1 MQNRISNLL
10 LPVLFLV
17 LVFTLILQNG
27 QSLACQDSGK
37 EAFNPEKKY
46 AVSQLKED
54 FTLLRTALE
63 EAHAGLYFYTPKE
76 EMDSLFDH
84 LFAGLNSPLTELEF
98 YGYLA
103 PLIAQINDGHTGM
116 MFSQNYNAYIQN
128 QPVLM
133 PFKLLFIDGK
143 AYLFRNYSEDEDIEL
158 GGEVVSINGNP
169 MSEILEKMLAVQ
181 PSDGHNVTSKYRRL
195 ESTTT
200 FGRQFIQHFGITT
213 SFHIVYLSPEDGI
226 KKEIGVKGIKQDEL
240 MQIFAQRYPDAARE
254 HPPIE
259 LEYRG
264 DVAILTIRTFSFGA
278 YRTANISFPHFLKK
292 TFRELSEKN
301 IQHLVIDLRDNGG
314 GEDLWGKLLFSYL
327 MDKPYMYYNF
337 LEVKGTTFSF
347 LAHTDTQDIERMLQK
362 RTRKN
367 ERGTYNIL
375 VHSNLGEQKP
385 LKPTFLGKVY
395 VLINGRSFSGSGETT
410 SLMHYH
416 KKAVFVGE
424 ECGAGY
430 YGNTSGLMPTLT
442 FPHTEL
448 RVRIPMVRYH
458 MAVSGYDYPD
468 RGIIPEYPFTRTVQ
482 DHLNGKDTEMDFVLD
497 LIKK

>member
-1 MQNRISNLL
+1 MIMQQRISLILFSVLL
-10 LPVLFLV
+10 LILTGGQFLV
-17 LVFTLILQNG
+17 SQE
-27 QSLACQDSGK
+27 SGK
-37 EAFNPEKKY
+37 TPSDPEQRFEIL
-46 AVSQLKED
+46 QLKED
-54 FTLLRTALE
+54 FSLLRATLE
-63 EAHAGLYFYTPKE
+63 EGHAGLYFYTTKE

-84 LFAGLNSPLTELEF
+84 LFDGLDHPMTELEY

-103 PLIAQINDGHTGM
+103 PLIAGINDGHTGM
-116 MFSQNYNAYIQN
+116 MFSQDYDKYLQN
-128 QPVLM
+128 HPILM

-143 AYLFRNYSEDEDIEL
+143 TFLFRNYSENEDVEL
-158 GGEVVSINGNP
+158 GGEVVSINGHP
-169 MSEILEKMLAVQ
+169 MSEILAKMLAVQ

-195 ESTTT
+195 ENTTT
-200 FGRQFIQHFGITT
+200 FGRGYIQFYGITT
-213 SFHIVYLSPEDGI
+213 SFHIVYLSPKDGM
-226 KKEIGVKGIKQDEL
+226 KKELRVKGLKQEEL
-240 MQIFAQRYPDAARE
+240 MQIFSQRYPEAAQNRL
-254 HPPIE
+254 PIE

-292 TFRELSEKN
+292 TFRELSDKN
-301 IQHLVIDLRDNGG
+301 IPYLIIDLRDNGG
-314 GEDLWGKLLFSYL
+314 GEDLWGRLLFSYL

-337 LEVKGTTFSF
+337 LEVNRTTFSF
-347 LAHTDTQDIERMLQK
+347 LAHTDAPDITKMLQK
-362 RTRKN
+362 RTQKN
-367 ERGTYNIL
+367 ERGTYDIL

-442 FPHTEL
+442 LPQTKL
-448 RVRIPMVRYH
+448 RFRIPMVRYH
-458 MAVSGYDYPD
+458 MAVSSYDYPD
-468 RGIIPEYPFTRTVQ
+468 RGIIPDYPFTRTIQ

-497 LIKK
+497 LIDKQK

>member
-1 MQNRISNLL
+1 MIKRITSIL
-10 LPVLFLV
+10 LPAIL
-17 LVFTLILQNG
+17 LIHLNG
-27 QSLACQDSGK
+27 QSLAYQDSEK
-37 EAFNPEKKY
+37 EAFDPEKKY

-54 FTLLRTALE
+54 FLLLRTALE
-63 EAHAGLYFYTPKE
+63 EAHGGLYFYTPKE

-84 LFAGLNSPLTELEF
+84 LFAGLDHPLAELEF
-98 YGYLA
+98 YKYLA
-103 PLIAQINDGHTGM
+103 PLIAEINDGHTGLI
-116 MFSQNYNAYIQN
+116 FSQDYSAYIQT

-158 GGEVVSINGNP
+158 GGEVISINGHA

-181 PSDGHNVTSKYRRL
+181 PSDGHNLTSKFRRL

-200 FGRQFIQHFGITT
+200 FGRQFTQHFGITT
-213 SFHIVYLSPEDGI
+213 SFHIVYLSPTEGI
-226 KKEIGVKGIKQDEL
+226 KNEIRVKGIKQEEL
-240 MQIFAQRYPDAARE
+240 MQIFSQRYPEAAQDR
-254 HPPIE
+254 PPIE
-259 LEYRG
+259 LEYRE

-278 YRTANISFPHFLKK
+278 YQTANINFPHFLKK

-301 IQHLVIDLRDNGG
+301 IPYLVIDLRDNGG

-337 LEVKGTTFSF
+337 LEVNRTTFSF
-347 LAHTDTQDIERMLQK
+347 LAHTDTPDIEKMLQK

-367 ERGTYNIL
+367 ERGTYDIL

-385 LKPTFLGKVY
+385 LNPTFLGKVY
-395 VLINGRSFSGSGETT
+395 ALINGGSFSGSGETT

-416 KKAVFVGE
+416 KKALFVGE

-430 YGNTSGLMPTLT
+430 YGNTSGLMPTLAL
-442 FPHTEL
+442 PHTKL
-448 RVRIPMVRYH
+448 RFRIPMIRYH
-458 MAVSGYDYPD
+458 MAVSGYDFPD
-468 RGIIPEYPFTRTVQ
+468 RGIIPDYPFSRTVQ
-482 DHLNGKDTEMDFVLD
+482 DHLNGKDTEMDYVLD
-497 LIKK
+497 LISKLK